1 MDQSLNIRIAKE
13 ADVPAVLNIYNEAIL
28 TSIATFDTEEKT
40 IEDRMEWFYGHTG
53 SYPLYVAELNGQ
65 VVGYASL
72 SPFIKERKAYIQTVE
87 PSLYVDKEY
96 RNKGVGKA
104 LYKELIDFAK
114 NDDNIHT
121 MIARVTAGNIASGR
135 LHEEFG
141 FEKVGTIKEAGVKF
155 NRYLDVDFFQLIM
168 E

>member
-13 ADVPAVLNIYNEAIL
+13 ADIPAIRDIYNEAIL

-40 IEDRMEWFYGHTG
+40 LEDRMEWFQWHTG
-53 SYPLYVAELNGQ
+53 IYPLYVAELSGQ

-87 PSLYVDKEY
+87 PALYVDREY

-114 NDDNIHT
+114 STDKIHT
-121 MIARVTAGNIASGR
+121 VIARVTAGNVASGR
-135 LHEEFG
+135 LHEEYG
-141 FEKVGTIKEAGVKF
+141 FQKVGTLKEAGTKF
-155 NRYLDVDFFQLIM
+155 NRKLDVDLFQLIV
-168 E
+168 